1 MDKMKKYEELNSL
14 YKSLVEELKELEMQA
29 DEKKKEIREVLKL
42 KKKKEIQIV
51 VKQIGRLSDE
61 RLD

>member
-1 MDKMKKYEELNSL
+1 MDTMKKYEELNSL

-29 DEKKKEIREVLKL
+29 DEKKKEI
-42 KKKKEIQIV
+42 QIV